1 MIKIDVCL
9 GCKSEGCCNLEN
21 GIDLYE
27 FIKSYIVDFIDCE
40 EVEINL
46 SRCKCMKICNG
57 PIVKVDDKVYTNV
70 NKNEAL
76 KIIKEL
82 ASYKRRHY

>member
-9 GCKSEGCCNLEN
+9 GCESEGCCNLEK

-27 FIKSYIVDFIDCE
+27 FIKSYLVDFIDWE

-57 PIVKVDDKVYTNV
+57 PIVKVNNKVYTNV
-70 NKNEAL
+70 NKDKAL
-76 KIIKEL
+76 NIIKNIVLQKEV
-82 ASYKRRHY
+82 